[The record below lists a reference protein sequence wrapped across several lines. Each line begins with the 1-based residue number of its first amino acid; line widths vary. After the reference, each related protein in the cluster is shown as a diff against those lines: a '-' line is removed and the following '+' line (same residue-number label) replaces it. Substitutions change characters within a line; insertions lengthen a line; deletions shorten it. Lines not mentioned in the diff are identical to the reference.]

1 VTGHRRVALVVL
13 LVAGAAFV
21 ALAAVLVPWD
31 PVPGARPPAAPAD
44 TVFTDE
50 QLARAEA
57 YSAAA
62 RLWSRTSLVVS
73 LLVALV
79 LGFTRLG
86 RRLVGRTP
94 GPWWVGVPLAVVG
107 VMLVGR
113 VATLPFSAL
122 GRTESLRYGLTE
134 QGWAAWGVDVA
145 VSFTVQAVATSL
157 ALLVLLGVRRRLPT
171 AWPVAAAGL
180 MAALVLAASFAY
192 PVVVEPLRNT
202 FTSLPDGPLRT
213 EILDVAERE
222 GIAVDDVL
230 VSDASRRTTTLNAY
244 VSGFGGTRRVVVY
257 DTLVGGLPTREVVS
271 VVAHELAHAR
281 HDDVLAGSVLG
292 ATGAAAGAGLLG
304 LLLPRRRRSRDG
316 EDGQDGEDGPDEV
329 VLVPRVL
336 ALLAVATLLATPVQS
351 TISRQI
357 ELRADVD
364 ALCVTRDPESFERL
378 QAALATRS
386 LSDPEPAAWSQV
398 VFGTHPTALER
409 IGLARGLDCG

>member
-1 VTGHRRVALVVL
+1 MTGHRRVALVVL
-13 LVAGAAFV
+13 LLAGGAF
-21 ALAAVLVPWD
+21 ALLTLLLVPWD

-44 TVFTDE
+44 SVFTAD

-57 YSAAA
+57 YSSAA
-62 RLWSRTSLVVS
+62 RSWGRTSLVVS
-73 LLVALV
+73 LGVSLV

-86 RRLVGRTP
+86 RRLVARLP
-94 GPWWVGVPLAVVG
+94 GPWWVAVPLAVVA
-107 VMLVGR
+107 VLLVGR
-113 VATLPFSAL
+113 LATLPFSAL
-122 GRTESLRYGLTE
+122 GRIESLRYGLTE
-134 QGWAAWGVDVA
+134 QGWAAWGVDVL
-145 VSFTVQAVATSL
+145 VSFTVQSVATSL

-171 AWPVAAAGL
+171 AWPAAAAGL

-213 EILDVAERE
+213 EILDVARQE

-281 HDDVLAGSVLG
+281 HDDVLVGSVLG
-292 ATGAAAGAGLLG
+292 AAGAAAGAGLLG
-304 LLLPRRRRSRDG
+304 LLLPGRRRG
-316 EDGQDGEDGPDEV
+316 EDDDEV
-329 VLVPRVL
+329 SDELALVPRVL

-351 TISRQI
+351 TISRQV

-364 ALCVTRDPESFERL
+364 ALCVTRDPEAFERL
-378 QAALATRS
+378 QAMLATRS
-386 LSDPEPAAWSQV
+386 LSDPEPAGWSQV